1 MRKRLVILGGG
12 ESGVGTALLAKQKG
26 YDVFVSDYGNIPDKY
41 KDELKNAEIQFEE
54 GKHSDTLILDADIIV
69 KSPGI
74 PDKAPAIKKAI
85 ENHIP
90 IIGEIEFAFQHN
102 HSKIIAITGSNGK
115 TTTTLLTYHLLK
127 SNGSNVAVGG
137 NVGKSYAR
145 ILAENDQYDWIVLE
159 LSSFQLDSIQTF
171 SADISMILNIT
182 KDHLD
187 RYDYKIENY
196 IRSKF
201 LITKNIHQGQT
212 LIYNT
217 QNESTV
223 NYLKQHPNLLKFA
236 IGVDSNEFMDGKFQL
251 PNQKFVFDLSTSSLR
266 GIHNYYNA
274 YCASLAA
281 FMTGLVTEEQIQ
293 KALNSFVNAPHR
305 LEKVAIIDNV
315 EYINDSKAT
324 NVDSVYYALQ
334 SMTKPTILILG
345 GVDKG
350 NDYNE
355 IIDFVKEKV
364 KIIVAM
370 GTDNSPILNYFPSKN
385 IKTISTNSLDEAIN
399 ESLKN
404 AQSGDA
410 VLLSPACASFDL
422 FKNYEDRGDQ
432 FRSKILAK
440 IKQ

>member
-12 ESGVGTALLAKQKG
+12 ESGVGTALLSKKKG
-26 YDVFVSDYGNIPDKY
+26 YEVFVSDLGYIQSNY
-41 KDELKNAEIQFEE
+41 KDELEKVEIQFEE
-54 GKHSDTLILDADIIV
+54 GKHSDSLILNADMIV

-74 PDKAPAIKKAI
+74 PDKAPIIKKAI
-85 ENHIP
+85 ENQIP

-102 HSKIIAITGSNGK
+102 RSKIIAITGSNGK
-115 TTTTLLTYHLLK
+115 TTTTLLTYHLLQ

-145 ILAENDQYDWIVLE
+145 ILAENDKYDWIVLE

-196 IRSKF
+196 INSKF
-201 LITKNIHQGQT
+201 LISKNFHQGQT

-217 QNESTV
+217 QNEASV
-223 NYLKQHPNLLKFA
+223 NYLNQHPNLLKFA
-236 IGVDSNEFMDGKFQL
+236 IGVDSNKFMDGKFHL
-251 PNQKFVFDLSTSSLR
+251 PNRNFVFDLSASSLR
-266 GIHNYYNA
+266 GIHNYFNA

-281 FMTGLVTEEQIQ
+281 FMTGLVTEDQIQ

-305 LEKVAIIDNV
+305 LEKVAVIDGV
-315 EYINDSKAT
+315 EFINDSKAT
-324 NVDSVYYALQ
+324 NVDSVFYALQ

-355 IIDFVKEKV
+355 ILDFVKEKV
-364 KIIVAM
+364 KLIIAM
-370 GTDNSPILNYFPSKN
+370 GTDNSPILNFFPSKN
-385 IKTISTNSLDEAIN
+385 IKTISTDSLDEAIS
-399 ESLKN
+399 ESMKY
-404 AQSGDA
+404 AQSGDV

-432 FRSKILAK
+432 FRTKILAK